1 MASIIKTLLVENPLL
16 LANEKIIIDRSPG
29 EIRVAVI
36 KNGRLANLFI
46 ERSNKPWLR
55 GAVILARIT
64 AIRKKLGASFLDLGT
79 ASGYIEN
86 RNPAKPIEGI
96 DIVQVLADPHRN
108 KSARVSSNIC
118 VEGNY
123 LNLYPTA
130 ERSSISRKIKS
141 KKKRGLIKQFIAD
154 NIPNNMGVHIKYSF
168 DVSDLD
174 LMKATAFEQIANW
187 KTLARKF
194 KK

>member
-1 MASIIKTLLVENPLL
+1 M

-64 AIRKKLGASFLDLGT
+64 AIRKKLAASFLDLGA

-86 RNPAKPIEGI
+86 RKPAKPIEGASI
-96 DIVQVLADPHRN
+96 VVQVLADPHRN
-108 KSARVSSNIC
+108 KSARVSSN
-118 VEGNY
+118 
-123 LNLYPTA
+123 T
-130 ERSSISRKIKS
+130 
-141 KKKRGLIKQFIAD
+141 
-154 NIPNNMGVHIKYSF
+154 
-168 DVSDLD
+168 VSYTHLR
-174 LMKATAFEQIANW
+174 AHET
-187 KTLARKF
+187 
-194 KK
+194 